1 MNWGAKDFDKFPIAL
16 QTWFDILG
24 LSASEFKN
32 TGRVIRIAWELA
44 ITSACISQILDI
56 TQAIASLTF
65 GLLSENILIRFWSP
79 LDMIPKNWSLSGPSI
94 IAPNESK
101 AEYLSFQST
110 DWIFEDT
117 NAITGPRIEFP
128 IS

>member
-1 MNWGAKDFDKFPIAL
+1 MNCGAKDFDKFPIAL

-56 TQAIASLTF
+56 TLRSHEITFLTKL
-65 GLLSENILIRFWSP
+65 G
-79 LDMIPKNWSLSGPSI
+79 
-94 IAPNESK
+94 K
-101 AEYLSFQST
+101 AFR
-110 DWIFEDT
+110 
-117 NAITGPRIEFP
+117 A
-128 IS
+128 